1 MTIQLNIDQTVPYP
15 ANTEPEQPQ
24 TLHGGLQL
32 AANTAAVLQ
41 ELGAQIEDSPEA
53 QGEADEVFAD
63 FAKLMKQEVEQA
75 TENKPKRGRPRNPEK
90 SLAVLEKVPV
100 AYRIRE
106 MLGEYNNQFVAD
118 AAELRQV
125 ATNKLLDLA
134 SCGDP
139 RVEIK
144 ATELLGKI
152 SDVGLFSD
160 KSEITVTYNNTAD
173 LDAAIKDKIRKLM
186 KLHAVD
192 VPSSVIDVEK
202 ELGVN
207 PDLPTVEDITPKAE
221 PDA

>member
-15 ANTEPEQPQ
+15 SNTEPEQPQ

-41 ELGAQIEDSPEA
+41 ELGAKIEDTPEA

-63 FAKLMKQEVEQA
+63 FAKLMKQEVVQI

>member
-15 ANTEPEQPQ
+15 SNTEPEQAE
-24 TLHGGLQL
+24 TLHGSMQL
-32 AANTAAVLQ
+32 AANTAAVLEQ
-41 ELGAQIEDSPEA
+41 LGAQVEDFPESQA
-53 QGEADEVFAD
+53 EADKVFAD
-63 FAKLMKQEVEQA
+63 FAELMKQEVEQV

-90 SLAVLEKVPV
+90 SLTVLEKVPV

-106 MLGEYNNQFVAD
+106 MLGEYNNKFVAD
-118 AAELRQV
+118 ASELRQI

-192 VPSSVIDVEK
+192 VPSAVIDIEK
-202 ELGVN
+202 ELGLTE
-207 PDLPTVEDITPKAE
+207 DLPKVEDVTPKAE

>member
-15 ANTEPEQPQ
+15 SNTEPEQAE
-24 TLHGGLQL
+24 TLHGSMQL
-32 AANTAAVLQ
+32 AANTAAVLEQ
-41 ELGAQIEDSPEA
+41 LGAQIDDSPEA
-53 QGEADEVFAD
+53 QKEADAVFAD
-63 FAKLMKQEVEQA
+63 FAELMKREAEQVTQE
-75 TENKPKRGRPRNPEK
+75 KPKRGRPRNPDR
-90 SLAVLEKVPV
+90 APVVLEKVPV

-118 AAELRQV
+118 AAELRLV
-125 ATNKLLDLA
+125 TTNKLLDLA

-139 RVEIK
+139 KVEIK

-192 VPSSVIDVEK
+192 VPSTVIDVEK

-207 PDLPTVEDITPKAE
+207 PDLPKVEDITPKAE

>member
-15 ANTEPEQPQ
+15 SNTEPERAE

-41 ELGAQIEDSPEA
+41 ELGAKIEDTPEA

-63 FAKLMKQEVEQA
+63 FAKLMKQEVEQI

-207 PDLPTVEDITPKAE
+207 PELPTVEDITPKAE

>member
-15 ANTEPEQPQ
+15 VNTEPEQPQ

-63 FAKLMKQEVEQA
+63 FAKLMKQEVEQV

>member
-1 MTIQLNIDQTVPYP
+1 MTISLNIDHTVPFP
-15 ANTEPEQPQ
+15 SNTDPEQAQ
-24 TLHGGLQL
+24 TLLGNMQL
-32 AANTAAVLQ
+32 AANTAAVLEQ
-41 ELGAQIEDSPEA
+41 LGAQVEESPTSQED
-53 QGEADEVFAD
+53 ADKVFAD
-63 FAKLMKQEVEQA
+63 FAQLMKQEAEQV
-75 TENKPKRGRPRNPEK
+75 TQDKPKRGRPRSPERNPV
-90 SLAVLEKVPV
+90 VLEKVPV

-125 ATNKLLDLA
+125 TTNKLLDLA

-139 RVEIK
+139 RIEIK
-144 ATELLGKI
+144 AAELLGKI

-160 KSEITVTYNNTAD
+160 KTEITVTYNNTAD

-192 VPSSVIDVEK
+192 VPTPTIDVEK
-202 ELGVN
+202 ELGLTTDV
-207 PDLPTVEDITPKAE
+207 PMVEDITPKAE